1 MIISLCLECK
11 EDVMSKKMLGD
22 LMKQA
27 QKMQQEMGKIQEE
40 SKKKTVE
47 ASAGGG
53 MVVAVANGA
62 MEVVSVKIEKDV
74 VNPDDI
80 EMLQDLVVA
89 AVNEALRRAQQMVNE
104 DMSKITGGMNI
115 PGMGNMFG

>member
-1 MIISLCLECK
+1 
-11 EDVMSKKMLGD
+11 MSKKMIGD

-62 MEVVSVKIEKDV
+62 MEILSIKIEKDV

-80 EMLQDLVVA
+80 DMLQDLVVA
-89 AVNEALRRAQQMVNE
+89 AVNEALRRAQQMVSD
-104 DMSKITGGMNI
+104 DMGKITGGMNI
-115 PGMGNMFG
+115 PGMGNILG

>member
-1 MIISLCLECK
+1 
-11 EDVMSKKMLGD
+11 MSKKMLGD

-53 MVVAVANGA
+53 MIVATANGA
-62 MEVVSVKIEKDV
+62 MEIVSIKIEKDV
-74 VNPDDI
+74 VNPEDI
-80 EMLQDLVVA
+80 EMLQDLILA
-89 AVNEALRRAQQMVNE
+89 AVNEALRRAQQMVSE
-104 DMSKITGGMNI
+104 DMGKITGGMNV
-115 PGMGNMFG
+115 PGMGNLFG

>member
-1 MIISLCLECK
+1 
-11 EDVMSKKMLGD
+11 MSKKMIGD

-27 QKMQQEMGKIQEE
+27 QKMQQEMGRIQEE

-53 MVVAVANGA
+53 MIVAVANGA
-62 MEVVSVKIEKDV
+62 MEIVSIKIEKDV
-74 VNPDDI
+74 VNPEDI

-89 AVNEALRRAQQMVNE
+89 AVNEALRRAQQMVSE
-104 DMSKITGGMNI
+104 DMGKVTGGMNI
-115 PGMGNMFG
+115 PGLGNMFG